1 MQEEAFK
8 MNANGVENRKVNWR
22 QVGLFIAMTIVV
34 SWSINLLLALTAG
47 YGSNS
52 VTINSLQL
60 QMLIPAFFAMVLGVF
75 AFKNSPLYFRTN
87 HSATRWFFYA
97 FMLFTL
103 LFVGFTVIAL
113 VAPEAMT
120 VIEIVKLLLY
130 VVMAILALVT
140 GLKSGR
146 AARASTGFG
155 GGRFVSWLV
164 VFVGFLVYYGLSAF
178 INVWLGLAAPADNAA
193 LMQQIGLV
201 SPILFAVAMII
212 QSGAVASL
220 LGLVI
225 AFGEEYGWRY
235 YLQNE
240 LIKLGKVRG
249 IFLVGLIWGVWHYPV
264 IWMGHNYPGQPVLG
278 TLLFTIFCVLAS
290 YIFGYIV
297 LKTGSVW
304 LAAFAHAVNNQ
315 VYSSML
321 ILAGTPDNMV
331 LSFGSGIYG
340 LAVMA
345 VIVALILRDPVWKAA
360 PAVETA
366 QEPIGEAALSS

>member
-1 MQEEAFK
+1 
-8 MNANGVENRKVNWR
+8 MNASGIENRKVNWR
-22 QVGLFIAMTIVV
+22 QVGLFIAITMVV
-34 SWSINLLLALTAG
+34 SWSINLLLALTSG

-60 QMLIPAFFAMVLGVF
+60 QMLIPAFTAIVLGVF
-75 AFKNSPLYFRTN
+75 VFKNSPLYFRTN
-87 HSATRWFFYA
+87 HSATRWFFYSY
-97 FMLFTL
+97 MLFTL
-103 LFVGFTVIAL
+103 LFVSFTVLAL

-120 VIEIVKLLLY
+120 VIESVKLLLY
-130 VVMAILALVT
+130 VVMIILALVT

-146 AARASTGFG
+146 AARANTGFG

-164 VFVGFLVYYGLSAF
+164 VLVAFLAYYGLSAF

-193 LMQQIGLV
+193 VMQQTGIA
-201 SPILFAVAMII
+201 SPILFALVIII
-212 QSGAVASL
+212 QGGAISSL

-278 TLLFTIFCVLAS
+278 TLLFTIFCVLAA

-297 LKTGSVW
+297 LKTGSIW

-315 VYSSML
+315 VYSTML
-321 ILAGTPDNMV
+321 FLAGTPENMS

-345 VIVALILRDPVWKAA
+345 VIVALILRDPVWKDA
-360 PAVETA
+360 PAFEAA
-366 QEPIGEAALSS
+366 QEPISEAVLSS